1 MRFEHEHLAFDAAQI
16 GQRIARGEAAAIE
29 RPVGGGAWSRSRRRS
44 ERATFGMAES
54 RRVSSAIAARGSRC
68 ASSGEEQRPVETAG
82 EVGLERG
89 DGIALD
95 RLVRGGAAGKTRQLG
110 LVARRRDDEAAL
122 AAGDLHGLRPVGQRL
137 LAEADDE
144 RLGALALTPRCE
156 HAAGIER
163 AAGARAPR
171 GARSARPRRR
181 GGRARKPR

>member
-1 MRFEHEHLAFDAAQI
+1 M
-16 GQRIARGEAAAIE
+16 
-29 RPVGGGAWSRSRRRS
+29 
-44 ERATFGMAES
+44 ES
-54 RRVSSAIAARGSRC
+54 
-68 ASSGEEQRPVETAG
+68 
-82 EVGLERG
+82 
-89 DGIALD
+89 LD

-163 AAGARAPR
+163 AAAPGRLAALDQLDR
-171 GARSARPRRR
+171 GAAAGELVSHGEA
-181 GGRARKPR
+181 GDAGADHAHGRASSVSRK